1 MSPITNGRGQ
11 RPSLAQQIDRLDGIL
26 DNLSEGLQEAVAE
39 AVKLAVTKAVEA
51 ALMEVL
57 TNPELRLHLMPEP
70 QVTPART
77 SESRW
82 ENIAGFVRRSGCRV
96 RAGAIGLWSAV
107 PALIVFLLAAGQ
119 NAYQHAKRRLTS
131 VTRTIWYR
139 AVAGMHLFR
148 QVRRSLGMALG
159 IGVLV
164 GVGCF
169 VAGPVVA
176 SAVSG
181 VAGFLGSLATVLRC
195 RRFDEQVDQVQQFN
209 ERVL

>member
-51 ALMEVL
+51 ALVEVL
-57 TNPELRLHLMPEP
+57 TNPELRRHLTPEP
-70 QVTPART
+70 PVTPART

-82 ENIAGFVRRSGCRV
+82 GNIAGFARRCGCRV
-96 RAGAIGLWSAV
+96 WSGAVWLWSAIT
-107 PALIVFLLAAGQ
+107 ALIVFVLVAGQ
-119 NAYQHAKRRLTS
+119 NVCQQVKRRVTS
-131 VTRTIWYR
+131 VARTIWWR
-139 AVAGMHLFR
+139 GLSGVRFVR
-148 QVRRSLGMALG
+148 QVRRSLAVAMG
-159 IGVLV
+159 IGVQV
-164 GVGCF
+164 GIGCF

-181 VAGFLGSLATVLRC
+181 VAGFVGSLATVLRC
-195 RRFDEQVDQVQQFN
+195 RRFDEQVDPGV
-209 ERVL
+209 